1 MKLSSLT
8 TTDKIK
14 LAAELDGFTHLV
26 EIAGRNYNVM
36 PEQYPA
42 TVLPD
47 YATSYDAIIP
57 CLTRQRLWNK
67 VMQRF
72 QFAAPTPA
80 MILDELL
87 IETGKCER

>member
-8 TTDKIK
+8 TQDKIK
-14 LAAELDGFTHLV
+14 LAAELG
-26 EIAGRNYNVM
+26 GWKM
-36 PEQYPA
+36 PTGNNMLGMKPGHDRYHN
-42 TVLPD
+42 LPD
-47 YATSYDAIIP
+47 YSTSYDAIIP
-57 CLTRQRLWNK
+57 CLTRQGLWNK

-80 MILDELL
+80 MILNELL

>member
-1 MKLSSLT
+1 MKLSLLSQ
-8 TTDKIK
+8 TDKIK
-14 LAAELDGFTHLV
+14 LAAELDGFKILKREGLKSLLTKDGGYFPLSD
-26 EIAGRNYNVM
+26 R
-36 PEQYPA
+36 
-42 TVLPD
+42 

-57 CLTRQRLWNK
+57 CLTRQGLWNK